1 MRVVVPFGKGRRL
14 YTGIV
19 RTTSDEPSALARPRH
34 VIEVLDQGP
43 IVDRTQLRLWE
54 IMADHYL
61 CTLGEVMVAALPGQ
75 LVLSSETRVMRGT
88 EEPLSGSLKA
98 RERLL
103 LNAVEER
110 GELSMDQAGEL
121 LGVRHPMRLVKEL
134 VDRGLL
140 ALVEEVH
147 ETYRPR
153 TTQFVELHEA
163 MRGEKDLHAAFD
175 ALARAEKQLGLL
187 MRFVELSRCL
197 GDDPLPVAKREL
209 LKRSGASPALLRELV
224 RKEVLQVVERPLV
237 PDAPGDERPAPIAL
251 TPPQEEALNAVRNDW
266 KEHAT
271 VLLHG
276 VTASGKTEL
285 YMRLMLEALERGEQV
300 LYLLPE
306 IALTTQV
313 IARLKRQFGD
323 RVAVYHSRLAPRERT
338 TLWLRMLNDPGS
350 TPIVVGARSALFLPF
365 RNLGLV
371 IVDEEHDPSYKQH
384 DPAPR
389 YQARDMAIVLASL
402 HGARTLLGS
411 ATPSL
416 ESLFNADQGK
426 YGKALL
432 TVRHGDARLPVIERV
447 DVREAA
453 RRHRMLGRFSQDLL
467 DAISRAL
474 DRHEQVILFQ
484 NRRGYAPVWQ
494 CETCGSVPQC
504 LHCDV
509 SLTYHKRHHKLHCHY
524 CGREYDPPVACGECG
539 GEKLRMVGFGTEKIE
554 EELATLIPDAR
565 IARMDQDTTR
575 GKHAFEQ
582 LLDRFGAGDIDVLVG
597 TQMVTKGL
605 DFDRVTVVGILA
617 ADDLLRFPDLRAHE
631 RGFQLMAQVAGRSG
645 RRTDPGVVLLQ
656 AREVHHPVI
665 GYVIAHD
672 LEGMYQRELEH
683 RRAHGYPPFSRL
695 VQLTL
700 RHRRE
705 SLVMQAA
712 AALGPALHARFGDRL
727 LGPEA
732 PPVARVRDLHLRRM
746 LVKLGKGN
754 YRSEKADLAR
764 IVNEVLDQGEWSRVQ
779 RIWDVDPM

>member
-19 RTTSDEPSALARPRH
+19 TATSPEPSTLARPRR
-34 VIEVLDQGP
+34 VVEVLDAAP
-43 IVDRTQLRLWE
+43 VVEASQLAFWRILAE
-54 IMADHYL
+54 HYL

-75 LVLSSETRVMRGT
+75 LVLSSETRVMRGPKDP
-88 EEPLSGSLKA
+88 EQGSLKP
-98 RERLL
+98 RESLL
-103 LNAVEER
+103 LSAVEER
-110 GELSMDQAGEL
+110 GELSLDQAGEL
-121 LGVRHPMRLVKEL
+121 LGVLHPMRQVKEL

-140 ALVEEVH
+140 ALAEEVH

-153 TTQFVELHEA
+153 TEKFVELHEH
-163 MRGEKDLHAAFD
+163 MHGEEALHAAFD
-175 ALARAEKQLGLL
+175 ALARAEKQLALL

-197 GDDPLPVAKREL
+197 GGDPLPVTKREL
-209 LKRSGASPALLRELV
+209 LKRSGASPAILRELV
-224 RKEVLQVVERPLV
+224 KREVLQVVERPLV
-237 PDAPGDERPAPIAL
+237 PDAPDGGPPTPIAL
-251 TPPQEEALNAVRNDW
+251 TPPQEEALNAVRNGWED
-266 KEHAT
+266 HPA

-285 YMRLMLEALERGEQV
+285 YMRLMEEALERSEQV

-338 TLWLRMLNDPGS
+338 ELWLRMLRDPAS
-350 TPIVVGARSALFLPF
+350 IPIVVGARSSLFLPF
-365 RNLGLV
+365 QGLGLV

-389 YQARDMAIVLASL
+389 YQARDMAIVLAGL

-416 ESLFNADQGK
+416 ESLYNADQGK

-432 TVRHGDARLPVIERV
+432 TVRHGDARLPAIERV

-453 RRHRMLGRFSQDLL
+453 RRHRMQGRFSQDLL

-509 SLTYHKRHHKLHCHY
+509 SLTYHKRHHRLHCHY
-524 CGREYDPPVACGECG
+524 CGREYDPPLACGECG
-539 GEKLRMVGFGTEKIE
+539 GQKLRMVGFGTEKIE
-554 EELATLIPDAR
+554 EELATLLPEAR
-565 IARMDQDTTR
+565 IVRMDQDTTR

-617 ADDLLRFPDLRAHE
+617 ADDLLRFPDFRAHE

-645 RRTDPGVVLLQ
+645 RRTDPGVVVLQ

-665 GYVIAHD
+665 ELVIAHD
-672 LEGMYQRELEH
+672 LMGLYHRELEH
-683 RRAHGYPPFSRL
+683 RRAHGYPPFTRL

-712 AALGPALHARFGDRL
+712 AALGPALHARFGERL

-732 PPVARVRDLHLRRM
+732 PPVARVRDLHLRRL

-754 YRSEKADLAR
+754 YRTDKADLAR
-764 IVNEVLDQGEWSRVQ
+764 IVEEVLDQGELARVQ
-779 RIWDVDPM
+779 RVWDVDPM

>member
-1 MRVVVPFGKGRRL
+1 MPGPFSYDVPEDLPVVRPGMRVVVPFGKGRRL

-19 RTTSDEPSALARPRH
+19 TATSPEPSALARPRR
-34 VIEVLDQGP
+34 VVEVLDEAP
-43 IVDRTQLRLWE
+43 VVEATQLGFWRILAE
-54 IMADHYL
+54 HYL

-75 LVLSSETRVMRGT
+75 LVLSSETRVMRGPK
-88 EEPLSGSLKA
+88 EAEQGSLKP
-98 RERLL
+98 RESLL
-103 LNAVEER
+103 LSAVEER
-110 GELSMDQAGEL
+110 GELSLDQAGEL
-121 LGVRHPMRLVKEL
+121 LGVQHPMRQVKEL
-134 VDRGLL
+134 VERGLL
-140 ALVEEVH
+140 ALAEEVH

-153 TTQFVELHEA
+153 TEKFVELHDGIHGEEA
-163 MRGEKDLHAAFD
+163 LHAAFD
-175 ALARAEKQLGLL
+175 ALARAEKQLALL

-197 GDDPLPVAKREL
+197 GDDPVAVTKREL

-224 RKEVLQVVERPLV
+224 KRKVLQVVERPLV
-237 PDAPGDERPAPIAL
+237 PDLPDGERPAPIAL
-251 TPPQEEALNAVRNDW
+251 TPPQEEALNAVRNGW
-266 KEHAT
+266 KDHPA

-285 YMRLMLEALERGEQV
+285 YMRLMEEAMERGEQV

-338 TLWLRMLNDPGS
+338 ELWLRMLRDPAS
-350 TPIVVGARSALFLPF
+350 TPILVGARSALFLPF
-365 RNLGLV
+365 QGLGLV

-389 YQARDMAIVLASL
+389 YQARDMAIVLAGL

-432 TVRHGDARLPVIERV
+432 TVRHGDARLPAIERV

-453 RRHRMLGRFSQDLL
+453 RRHRMQGRFSQDLL
-467 DAISRAL
+467 DAMSRAM

-524 CGREYDPPVACGECG
+524 CGREYDPPLACGECG
-539 GEKLRMVGFGTEKIE
+539 GQKLRMVGFGTEKIE
-554 EELATLIPDAR
+554 EELATLLPEAR
-565 IARMDQDTTR
+565 IARMDQDSTR

-582 LLDRFGAGDIDVLVG
+582 LLERFGAGEIDVLVG

-605 DFDRVTVVGILA
+605 DFDRVTVV
-617 ADDLLRFPDLRAHE
+617 
-631 RGFQLMAQVAGRSG
+631 
-645 RRTDPGVVLLQ
+645 
-656 AREVHHPVI
+656 
-665 GYVIAHD
+665 
-672 LEGMYQRELEH
+672 
-683 RRAHGYPPFSRL
+683 
-695 VQLTL
+695 
-700 RHRRE
+700 
-705 SLVMQAA
+705 
-712 AALGPALHARFGDRL
+712 
-727 LGPEA
+727 
-732 PPVARVRDLHLRRM
+732 
-746 LVKLGKGN
+746 
-754 YRSEKADLAR
+754 
-764 IVNEVLDQGEWSRVQ
+764 
-779 RIWDVDPM
+779 